1 MPTEADSAQRNGQ
14 GFVFG
19 ELLVA
24 VLLLVV
30 AVSSM
35 AALMYSVSH
44 RVDAREGTSCVASN
58 GAGSTKCAAAPARV
72 GGGPRLLRSD
82 CDREGSG
89 SRRCTDSA
97 TDKAELD
104 AVIVRSRTDSAALA
118 IAAKKQKAT
127 RDAARTDRGFVR

>member
-1 MPTEADSAQRNGQ
+1 MSGEADSGQRNGQ

-19 ELLVA
+19 ELLIA

-44 RVDAREGTSCVASN
+44 RDDAREANSCVATNS
-58 GAGSTKCAAAPARV
+58 ARSAKCVAPAPI

-82 CDREGSG
+82 CDRESSG

-97 TDKAELD
+97 SDKGESD

-118 IAAKKQKAT
+118 IAAKKQRAA
-127 RDAARTDRGFVR
+127 REVARTDRGFVR

>member
-1 MPTEADSAQRNGQ
+1 MDTEADSARRPGQ

-19 ELLVA
+19 ELLIA
-24 VLLLVV
+24 ILLLVV

-44 RVDAREGTSCVASN
+44 RVDAREATSCVATN
-58 GAGSTKCAAAPARV
+58 NARSTRCAEPAPI

-82 CDREGSG
+82 CDKETSA
-89 SRRCTDSA
+89 SKRCTDPVGSG
-97 TDKAELD
+97 AESN
-104 AVIVRSRTDSAALA
+104 VIVRTRTDSAALA
-118 IAAKKQKAT
+118 IAAKREKAA

>member
-1 MPTEADSAQRNGQ
+1 MATEADSARRPGQ

-19 ELLVA
+19 ELLIA

-44 RVDAREGTSCVASN
+44 RVDAREENACVATN
-58 GAGSTKCAAAPARV
+58 GARGTKCGAAAPI
-72 GGGPRLLRSD
+72 GGGARLLRSD
-82 CDREGSG
+82 CDKDAAGSG
-89 SRRCTDSA
+89 RCTNSVGSG
-97 TDKAELD
+97 TQSD

-118 IAAKKQKAT
+118 IAAKREKAA

>member
-19 ELLVA
+19 ELLIA

-44 RVDAREGTSCVASN
+44 RADARDATSCVATN
-58 GAGSTKCAAAPARV
+58 GAGSTKCGAPARN
-72 GGGPRLLRSD
+72 GGGPTVLRSD
-82 CDREGSG
+82 CDREASA
-89 SRRCTDSA
+89 SRRCPDSPS
-97 TDKAELD
+97 DKGESD

-118 IAAKKQKAT
+118 IAAKRQKAA

>member
-1 MPTEADSAQRNGQ
+1 MTTEADSARRPGQ

-19 ELLVA
+19 ELLIA

-44 RVDAREGTSCVASN
+44 RVDAREGNSCVATN
-58 GAGSTKCAAAPARV
+58 GARSAKCAAPAPI

-82 CDREGSG
+82 CDRETSG
-89 SRRCTDSA
+89 SKRCADSVA
-97 TDKAELD
+97 SGNESG

-118 IAAKKQKAT
+118 LAAKREKAA
-127 RDAARTDRGFVR
+127 RNAARTDRGFVR

>member
-1 MPTEADSAQRNGQ
+1 MADEADSARRPGQ

-19 ELLVA
+19 ELLIA

-44 RVDAREGTSCVASN
+44 RVDAREEAPCVAIS
-58 GAGSTKCAAAPARV
+58 GARNTKCAAPAPV
-72 GGGPRLLRSD
+72 GGGPRLLRAD
-82 CDREGSG
+82 CGRDASG
-89 SRRCTDSA
+89 SKRCTDSLRS
-97 TDKAELD
+97 DSD

-118 IAAKKQKAT
+118 IAAKRDKAA
-127 RDAARTDRGFVR
+127 RAAARTDRGFVR

>member
-1 MPTEADSAQRNGQ
+1 MSAEADSAPRNGQ

-19 ELLVA
+19 ELLIA

-44 RVDAREGTSCVASN
+44 RVDVRQGTPCAATSSARTA
-58 GAGSTKCAAAPARV
+58 KCADAPRI

-82 CDREGSG
+82 CDKQTAGSKG
-89 SRRCTDSA
+89 CMDSVGPR
-97 TDKAELD
+97 TESDG
-104 AVIVRSRTDSAALA
+104 VIVRSRTDSAALA
-118 IAAKKQKAT
+118 IAAKKEKAA
-127 RDAARTDRGFVR
+127 RNAARTDRGFVR